1 MEMTFTKVPNVVFEV
16 LPSLA
21 PNEVQLFMCLIRLT
35 SGYHQGCCSPAS
47 SELEAATDLG
57 QTSIYEARKSLEQR
71 GLIRVERNPGARCVY
86 WLTLERLLEE
96 DDAPRTPSEKRGG
109 SLRKPRG
116 GPRKTEGGYLGKPR
130 GGPSENRG
138 GSPSENR
145 GGPILKKD
153 QKKNSKERSSELS
166 LSPGDD
172 DFSPSVFEEPEP
184 ERPVGLTPA
193 GAQLVAIGVSEH
205 KARALSVQR
214 PATTARALANLE
226 HRPHIRDK
234 AAYLVREIERGGY
247 DEPASLADARRRKEA
262 EHRRQVERLAAASS
276 HESAV
281 EREALDWAGLV
292 LSTPADE
299 LAAAAA
305 AVRSR
310 PDMPPRIAEA
320 SLRALL
326 ERRHDQVAPF
336 VRGPV
341 REWLR
346 ARANPGRAG

>member
-1 MEMTFTKVPNVVFEV
+1 MEMTFTKVPNVVFDV

-21 PNEVQLFMCLIRLT
+21 PNEVQLFMCLLRLT
-35 SGYHQGCCSPAS
+35 AGYHQDCCSPAS
-47 SELEAATDLG
+47 SELEAATELG
-57 QTSIYEARKSLEQR
+57 ATSIYEARKSLEQR

-109 SLRKPRG
+109 YLRKPRG
-116 GPRKTEGGYLGKPR
+116 GPRKTEGEGLGKPR

-153 QKKNSKERSSELS
+153 QKKNSKESSSSELS

-172 DFSPSVFEEPEP
+172 DFSPSVFEEPEQP
-184 ERPVGLTPA
+184 LGLTPD
-193 GAQLVAIGVSEH
+193 GARMVAIGVSEH
-205 KARALSVQR
+205 EARELSSRFPV
-214 PATTARALANLE
+214 TTERALAYLE
-226 HRPHIRDK
+226 HRPNIRDK
-234 AAYLVREIERGGY
+234 AAYLVTEIRRGGY
-247 DEPASLADARRRKEA
+247 AEPTNLADARRRKEA
-262 EHRRQVERLAAASS
+262 EHRRQVERVAAASS

-281 EREALDWAGLV
+281 EREALDWEGLV

-305 AVRSR
+305 AVRNR

-320 SLRALL
+320 SLRALV